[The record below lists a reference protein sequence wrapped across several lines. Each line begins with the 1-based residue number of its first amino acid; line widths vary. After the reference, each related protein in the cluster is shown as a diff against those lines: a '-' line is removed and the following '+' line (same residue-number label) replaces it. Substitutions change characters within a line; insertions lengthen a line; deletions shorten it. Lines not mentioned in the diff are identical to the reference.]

1 MNNIAMLSNDIM
13 KRLKKFNDLECAGD
27 DVPLEEEEMFISVR
41 DTIETIERFLE
52 TQKMTGRRFEV
63 GKSYYDE
70 NYNLVTIEKITPKG
84 VKFKRCYG
92 TYLTAKSYDGDN
104 EYTYGS
110 IKVKA

>member
-1 MNNIAMLSNDIM
+1 MNNIAMLSKDIM
-13 KRLKKFNDLECAGD
+13 ERLKKFNDLECVGD
-27 DVPLEEEEMFISVR
+27 GVSSEEEEMFAYIRYAIDS
-41 DTIETIERFLE
+41 IEKFLE

-70 NYNLVTIEKITPKG
+70 NYNIMTIEKITPKG